1 MFENDNIISFTFK
14 FTFSDGKVTVFDIH
28 IEPVSMNLIRENNH
42 IPPEWAKLENF
53 KCSHCPLNPSDHN
66 YCPIAV
72 NLIDVINE
80 FNNVPSYEKVKIE
93 VLSNE
98 RGYFKNTDI
107 QSGVSSMLGILMVTS
122 GCPIM
127 GKLKPMVRFHLPF
140 ASLEET
146 EFKVFSM
153 YLLAQFMRKIYGK
166 EPDWEFKKLVKI
178 YDDIKVLN
186 QNVAAQIADLESKDA
201 SINSVVVLNNFAD
214 VVTFNIEDQ
223 DLSNFVKYYKSYIEE
238 E

>member
-1 MFENDNIISFTFK
+1 MLENDNIISFTFK
-14 FTFSDGKVTVFDIH
+14 FTFLDGKVTVFDIH
-28 IEPVSMNLIRENNH
+28 IEPISMNLIRENKH
-42 IPPEWAKLENF
+42 VPPEWAKLENF
-53 KCSHCPLNPSDHN
+53 KCSHCPLNPGEYN

-93 VLSNE
+93 VLSNN

-153 YLLAQFMRKIYGK
+153 YLLAQFMRKINGK
-166 EPDWEFKKLVKI
+166 QPDWEFKKLVKI
-178 YDDIKVLN
+178 YDDIKILN

-223 DLSNFVKYYKSYIEE
+223 DLSNFEKYYKSYIEE

>member
-1 MFENDNIISFTFK
+1 MIGKDRIISFTFK
-14 FTFSDGKVTVFDIH
+14 FTYLDGKETVFNIN
-28 IEPVSMNLIRENNH
+28 IEPVTMNLLHKNDQEL
-42 IPPEWAKLENF
+42 PEWVKLEKF
-53 KCSHCPLNPSDHN
+53 KCSHCPLDTEKNV
-66 YCPIAV
+66 YCPVAV
-72 NLIDVINE
+72 NLIDVIKE

-98 RGYFKNTDI
+98 RGYFKNADI
-107 QSGVSSMLGILMVTS
+107 QSGVSSLLGILMVTS

-140 ASLEET
+140 ATLEET

-153 YLLAQFMRKIYGK
+153 YLLAQFIRKVHGK
-166 EPDWEFKKLVKI
+166 EPDWELKNLAKI
-178 YDDIKVLN
+178 YDDIKILN
-186 QNVAAQIADLESKDA
+186 QNVAAQIADLEARDA

-214 VVTFNIEDQ
+214 IVTFNLEDQ
-223 DLSNFVKYYKSYIEE
+223 DLSNFINYYKNYLEE